1 MADENMTQANEQA
14 AAAEAEA
21 MRDAHYRQAHYV
33 ARFRAKYPAPAYAI
47 SETEYQGA
55 TIISAYS
62 MTTGREV
69 EWLMVN

>member
-1 MADENMTQANEQA
+1 MANGNMTQANEQ

-33 ARFRAKYPAPAYAI
+33 ALFKARYPAPAYAI
-47 SETEYQGA
+47 SETEYQGGI
-55 TIISAYS
+55 IISAYS

-69 EWLMVN
+69 DWLMVN